1 MIIEC
6 IASFLSKLNFF
17 YAYVDNTKSFLH
29 PLTKDEEDNL
39 VNKMINGDENAR
51 QLLIEHNMRLVA
63 HIVKKY
69 SSTYEADDLISV
81 GCIGLIKAINSFKME
96 KGASLST
103 YAARCIENEIL
114 MLMRANKKH
123 QSVDSLDEPIGLDKD
138 GSDIALLETIP
149 EDDPEKLFN
158 TVHNTILIE
167 EIDRIM
173 QQFLNQREY
182 YVIVNRYGLNGK
194 PAYTQ
199 REVAKKLNISRSYI
213 SRIEKKALE
222 ILKQQIKIKK
232 IYSTDND
239 NN

>member
-1 MIIEC
+1 MIFEC
-6 IASFLSKLNFF
+6 IATFLAKINCF

-29 PLTKDEEDNL
+29 PLKKEDEEQL
-39 VNKMINGDENAR
+39 VERMEKGDESAR
-51 QLLIEHNMRLVA
+51 QQLIEHNMRLVA

-81 GCIGLIKAINSFKME
+81 GCIGLIKAINSFKAE
-96 KGASLST
+96 KGANLST

-123 QSVDSLDEPIGLDKD
+123 QGVESLDEPVGMDKD
-138 GSDIALLETIP
+138 GSDIAMLEVIP
-149 EDDPEKLFN
+149 EDDTEKLFN
-158 TVHNTILIE
+158 TVGNTILME
-167 EIDRIM
+167 EINQIM
-173 QQFLNQREY
+173 LKYLTKREY
-182 YVIVNRYGLNGK
+182 FVICTRYGLNNT

-222 ILKQQIKIKK
+222 ILKEKIKEHK
-232 IYSTDND
+232 IYDV
-239 NN
+239 